1 MKTLDNMDRPL
12 RGAILFM
19 GKFGATRQYAEW
31 IAEATKLPLFD
42 LDKEEPD
49 FTKYDFY
56 ILGSSIY
63 IGQLYLRN
71 WLKEHWDIMKK
82 KPALLFSVSG
92 SPAGHPDL
100 EQALDVSLTP
110 EMREKLDY
118 VPLRGRL
125 ILQDLP
131 WYLRWML
138 KFASRLQKEEEAAHR
153 MRYGFDYVER
163 RNIEPILEWEKE
175 QMAVVLN

>member
-1 MKTLDNMDRPL
+1 MKTLDNSERPPY
-12 RGAILFM
+12 GAILFM

-42 LDKEEPD
+42 LDKEQPD
-49 FTKYDFY
+49 LSKYDFY

-63 IGQLYLRN
+63 IGRLYLRD
-71 WLKEHWDIMKK
+71 WLKEHWEIVMKK
-82 KPALLFSVSG
+82 QALLFSVSG

-100 EQALDVSLTP
+100 EEALKVSLTP
-110 EMREKLDY
+110 EMRKKLDY

-125 ILQDLP
+125 ILQELP
-131 WYLRWML
+131 WYLRLML

-163 RNIEPILEWEKE
+163 RNIEPILEWAKE
-175 QMAVVLN
+175 QTAVAYS